1 MTVTLEVASRPM
13 THLEVGMTIGLVRAF
28 KVTREMRAKASRD
41 YYEKQDRVFRLTE
54 GQRRLIRNGSHPN
67 PATDGGKA

>member
-1 MTVTLEVASRPM
+1 MEVTVTIS
-13 THLEVGMTIGLVRAF
+13 LVRAF

-54 GQRRLIRNGSHPN
+54 GQRRQILNPPRPAR
-67 PATDGGKA
+67 PATEGKA

>member
-1 MTVTLEVASRPM
+1 M
-13 THLEVGMTIGLVRAF
+13 THREAAMTINLVRAF

-54 GQRRLIRNGSHPN
+54 GQRRQILDGSKAR
-67 PATDGGKA
+67 PATEGGKA

>member
-1 MTVTLEVASRPM
+1 
-13 THLEVGMTIGLVRAF
+13 MTISLVRAF

-54 GQRRLIRNGSHPN
+54 SQRRQILNGPR
-67 PATDGGKA
+67 PPKTAEGKA

>member
-1 MTVTLEVASRPM
+1 
-13 THLEVGMTIGLVRAF
+13 MTIGLVRAF

-54 GQRRLIRNGSHPN
+54 SQRRQILNGARPPK
-67 PATDGGKA
+67 PAEGKA